1 MSSNKFQNLNSKSQ
15 YLNYKQILIYQFS
28 KLQTYL
34 FGTFEF
40 RIWDLGFRISRFALF
55 FLTLVFNMLV
65 FSYAQQEFIYDSK
78 GKRDPFIPL
87 VTTDGRL
94 LKLEEEESKED
105 LLLEGI
111 IYDKNGLSYAIV
123 NGFVVK
129 ISDTVCNYQVLKI
142 EKNKV
147 SFIKGGQITEI
158 ELKKEEE

>member
-1 MSSNKFQNLNSKSQ
+1 M
-15 YLNYKQILIYQFS
+15 
-28 KLQTYL
+28 
-34 FGTFEF
+34 F
-40 RIWDLGFRISRFALF
+40 RISDLGFRIFRFALF

-147 SFIKGGQITEI
+147 SFIKDGQITEI